1 MICVKNLRVCM
12 AVQSEEL
19 QDKIDRMDPELF
31 VGESDGPAEP
41 DLIDGLL
48 EGALPGT
55 AGFQGD
61 TSMQMDFMRD
71 ILPEGEDDDVSEFN
85 TAQSGE
91 EPTE

>member
-1 MICVKNLRVCM
+1 M

-19 QDKIDRMDPELF
+19 QDKIDHMDPELF

-71 ILPEGEDDDVSEFN
+71 ILPEGEDDDVSESIA
-85 TAQSGE
+85 AQSGE